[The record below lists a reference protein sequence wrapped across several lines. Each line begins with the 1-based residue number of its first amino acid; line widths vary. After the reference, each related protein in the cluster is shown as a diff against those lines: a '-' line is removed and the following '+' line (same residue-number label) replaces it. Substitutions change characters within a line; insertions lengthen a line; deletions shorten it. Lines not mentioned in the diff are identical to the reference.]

1 MTAGFQMLLKLG
13 GPVAIVLISMSV
25 VAMTLTLVK
34 LYQYFRAGVGS
45 GARVES
51 QAIDLWLKGQ
61 PEPARQSLAGRR
73 QPKSRVI
80 HYALELLSRRNVDL
94 EAAKEETLRL
104 ATDEVRSLNSYLRG
118 IEIIAQSAPLLG
130 LLGTVIGM
138 IQAFNRMESSGANVN
153 PALLAGGIWTALLAT
168 ALGLVIAIVF
178 SIAVAWLE
186 LRVEAERAGMESL
199 LTNLFA
205 RQAMGI

>member
-1 MTAGFQMLLKLG
+1 MTAGLQMLLKLG

-34 LYQYFRAGVGS
+34 LIQYFRAGVGGS
-45 GARVES
+45 ARVES

-61 PEPARQSLAGRR
+61 LEAARQTLEVRK

-80 HYALELLSRRNVDL
+80 LYALDLLSRRGLDL
-94 EAAKEETLRL
+94 EAAKQETLRL

-130 LLGTVIGM
+130 LLGTVVGM
-138 IQAFNRMESSGANVN
+138 IHAFNRMESAGANVN

-186 LRVEAERAGMESL
+186 SRVEAERARMESL

-205 RQAMGI
+205 RQAMGS